1 MMDTKPKTT
10 GIILAGGLAKRFGGI
25 NKALIKLFDKPLIE
39 HVINAL
45 RPQVDKILISA
56 NRNIV
61 ELSSFGYP
69 VIEDN
74 LKNSGPLGGIE
85 SLIDHVTTD
94 LIIVTTCDTIHI
106 PKNFFTELEISRK
119 KNNADIAIAKTG
131 MGIQRLNFSTTKE
144 TLAGVKDFLKTGN
157 LTVAQWQNEI
167 NACEVHFNSTGKRLP
182 LYNINTP
189 EDLAAIITATEA

>member
-10 GIILAGGLAKRFGGI
+10 GIILAGGLGKRFGGI
-25 NKALIKLFDKPLIE
+25 NKALIQLFDKPLIE

-56 NRNIV
+56 NRDIV

-74 LKNSGPLGGIE
+74 LTNSGPLGGIK

-94 LIIVTTCDTIHI
+94 LIIVTTCDTMHI
-106 PKNFFTELEISRK
+106 PKHFVTELEISRT
-119 KNNADIAIAKTG
+119 KNKADIAIAKTG

-144 TLAGVKDFLKTGN
+144 TLVGVRDFLKTGS
-157 LTVAQWQNEI
+157 LTVAQWQNGI
-167 NACEVHFNSTGKRLP
+167 NSCEVLFNSTDGGIP
-182 LYNINTP
+182 FYNINTP
-189 EDLAAIITATEA
+189 EDLAGIIKAT

>member
-1 MMDTKPKTT
+1 MDMNPKTT
-10 GIILAGGLAKRFGGI
+10 GIILAGGLGKRFDGI
-25 NKALIKLFDKPLIE
+25 NKALIQLLDKPLIE
-39 HVINAL
+39 HVIDAL
-45 RPQVDKILISA
+45 RPQVDQILISA

-61 ELSSFGYP
+61 DLSSFGYP

-74 LKNSGPLGGIE
+74 LKNSGPLGGIG

-94 LIIVTTCDTIHI
+94 LVIVTTCDTIHM
-106 PKNFFTELEISRK
+106 PKDFVTELEISRT
-119 KNNADIAIAKTG
+119 KNKADIAIAKTG

-144 TLAGVKDFLKTGN
+144 TLAGVRDFLKTGN

-167 NACEVHFNSTGKRLP
+167 NACEVHFNSTERCLP

-189 EDLAAIITATEA
+189 EDLAAIIKATKA

>member
-1 MMDTKPKTT
+1 MMDINPKTT
-10 GIILAGGLAKRFGGI
+10 GIILAGGLGKRFGGI
-25 NKALIKLFDKPLIE
+25 NKALIQLFDKPLIE
-39 HVINAL
+39 LVIDAL
-45 RPQVDKILISA
+45 RPQVDEILISA

-74 LKNSGPLGGIE
+74 LKNSGPLGGIG
-85 SLIDHVTTD
+85 SLINHVTTD
-94 LIIVTTCDTIHI
+94 LVIVTTCDTIHM
-106 PKNFFTELEISRK
+106 PKDFVTELETSRK

-144 TLAGVKDFLKTGN
+144 TLAGVRDFLTSGN

-167 NACEVHFNSTGKRLP
+167 NACEVHFNSTGKLLP

-189 EDLAAIITATEA
+189 DDLAAIITATEA

>member
-1 MMDTKPKTT
+1 MMDMNPKTT
-10 GIILAGGLAKRFGGI
+10 GIILAGGLGKRFGGI
-25 NKALIKLFDKPLIE
+25 NKALIQLFDKPLIE
-39 HVINAL
+39 LVIDAL
-45 RPQVDKILISA
+45 RPQVDEILISA

-74 LKNSGPLGGIE
+74 LKNSGPLGGIG
-85 SLIDHVTTD
+85 SLINHVTTD
-94 LIIVTTCDTIHI
+94 LVIVTTCDTIHM
-106 PKNFFTELEISRK
+106 PKDFVTELETSRK

-144 TLAGVKDFLKTGN
+144 TLAGVRDFLTTGN

-189 EDLAAIITATEA
+189 DDLAAIITATEA

>member
-1 MMDTKPKTT
+1 MMDMNPKTT
-10 GIILAGGLAKRFGGI
+10 GIILAGGLGKRFGGI
-25 NKALIKLFDKPLIE
+25 NKALIQLFDKPLIE
-39 HVINAL
+39 LVIDAL
-45 RPQVDKILISA
+45 RPQVDEILISA

-74 LKNSGPLGGIE
+74 LKNSGPLGGIG

-106 PKNFFTELEISRK
+106 PKNFVTELEMSRK
-119 KNNADIAIAKTG
+119 KNKADIAIAKTG
-131 MGIQRLNFSTTKE
+131 MGIQRLNFSTTKK
-144 TLAGVKDFLKTGN
+144 TLAGVRDFLKAGS
-157 LTVAQWQNEI
+157 LTVAQWQNDI
-167 NACEVHFNSTGKRLP
+167 NACEVHFNSTGKLLP

-189 EDLAAIITATEA
+189 DDLAAIITATEA